1 MAFGS
6 SAMHLSAD
14 PVPATRQ
21 RKVAT
26 VIAVVGLALAAL
38 GSAAVSGPADNAGAF
53 RLSPG
58 EVFGVGLLAAGTV
71 CVLIGLAVWVH
82 GRVTARSAGDEAR
95 VNHWRGP
102 LAPGRSP

>member
-1 MAFGS
+1 
-6 SAMHLSAD
+6 MHLSAGWK
-14 PVPATRQ
+14 PVGRQ

-38 GSAAVSGPADNAGAF
+38 GSAAVSGPADNAGAV

-71 CVLIGLAVWVH
+71 CVLIGLAVWIH
-82 GRVTARSAGDEAR
+82 ARVTNRAAQDDAR